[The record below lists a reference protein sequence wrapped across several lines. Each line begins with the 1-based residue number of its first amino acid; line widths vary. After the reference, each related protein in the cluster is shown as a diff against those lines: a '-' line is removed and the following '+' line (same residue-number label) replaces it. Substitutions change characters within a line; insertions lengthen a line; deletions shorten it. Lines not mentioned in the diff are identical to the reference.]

1 MESLIWL
8 CGRGLCYRETCCI
21 GFFFYVA
28 ASENKKPGCMAIHE
42 GSMRKI
48 CEIKDKVI
56 WAVVKHGQKETVP

>member
-1 MESLIWL
+1 
-8 CGRGLCYRETCCI
+8 
-21 GFFFYVA
+21 
-28 ASENKKPGCMAIHE
+28 MAIHE